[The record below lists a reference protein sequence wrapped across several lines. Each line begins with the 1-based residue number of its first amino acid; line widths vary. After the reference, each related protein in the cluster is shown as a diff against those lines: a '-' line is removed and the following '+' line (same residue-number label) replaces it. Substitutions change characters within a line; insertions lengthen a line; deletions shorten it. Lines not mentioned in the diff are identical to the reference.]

1 MPSTTKSNKGKGA
14 ALRAQTFALLPEI
27 NARAVSVALD
37 VARQLCPVSN
47 NSAPG
52 HTHLRDTIT
61 AEVDKETGV
70 ATLAEGDEARGV
82 TLERVL
88 AVEFGTA
95 HMAARA
101 HNRPGVE
108 AGQAEAKKAAKA
120 YRPKG

>member
-1 MPSTTKSNKGKGA
+1 MPSTTKSNKGKVT
-14 ALRAQTFALLPEI
+14 ALRAQTFALVPEI
-27 NARAVSVALD
+27 SARAVAVAVA
-37 VARQLCPVSN
+37 VARQLCPVSSN
-47 NSAPG
+47 NEAG

-61 AEVDKETGV
+61 AEVDKETGA

-82 TLERVL
+82 TLARVM
-88 AVEFGTA
+88 AVEFGTS

-108 AGQAEAKKAAKA
+108 AGKAEAKKAAKS